1 MNHPPLILTF
11 DGNPVSYAHGGDS
24 TWDDDVVRT
33 ATGEPTNPIPWN
45 VSGLAGDRVRNG
57 TRVFL
62 LRQRTVHPGGRG
74 VIAAGHVVN
83 GTVRQGKHWEDPTKT
98 QRYLDVIFD
107 RVLPADQPLPYDDLR
122 QFIPGHDWKYGHRKS
137 GFSLTDRR
145 DAALLEALWS
155 VHLAVLDETP

>member
-62 LRQRTVHPGGRG
+62 LRQRTVHPG
-74 VIAAGHVVN
+74 
-83 GTVRQGKHWEDPTKT
+83 
-98 QRYLDVIFD
+98 
-107 RVLPADQPLPYDDLR
+107 
-122 QFIPGHDWKYGHRKS
+122 
-137 GFSLTDRR
+137 
-145 DAALLEALWS
+145 DAASSPPVTSSTEPS
-155 VHLAVLDETP
+155 GKGSTGKTPPKRSATWM